1 MAEVSNPELIEE
13 MRWQLRKIEERKAD
27 NARLLAQS
35 ATLTSPDGTVTVV
48 TAGGLVQEV
57 RLSQDA
63 MRSDAATLS
72 ATITATLRGVA
83 AAPSRPPEAPQPV
96 RVPRRRPAPPDDDDE
111 PLDTVFDD

>member
-1 MAEVSNPELIEE
+1 MTNPELIEE

-48 TAGGLVQEV
+48 TSGGLVQEV
-57 RLSQDA
+57 RLSPDA

-72 ATITATLRGVA
+72 ARITATLRGVA
-83 AAPSRPPEAPQPV
+83 APAPVPQPV
-96 RVPRRRPAPPDDDDE
+96 RVPRRRPAPTEDDDE
-111 PLDTVFDD
+111 PLATVFDE

>member
-1 MAEVSNPELIEE
+1 MSNPELIEE

-48 TAGGLVQEV
+48 TSGGLVQEV
-57 RLSQDA
+57 RLTPDA

-72 ATITATLRGVA
+72 ARITATLRGVA
-83 AAPSRPPEAPQPV
+83 APAPAPTPQPV
-96 RVPRRRPAPPDDDDE
+96 RVPRRRPAPTEDDDE
-111 PLDTVFDD
+111 PLATVFDE

>member
-27 NARLLAQS
+27 NARLLAES
-35 ATLTSPDGTVTVV
+35 VTLTSPDGTVTVV

-72 ATITATLRGVA
+72 ARITAALRGVA
-83 AAPSRPPEAPQPV
+83 APTPAPQPI
-96 RVPRRRPAPPDDDDE
+96 RVPRRRPTPAEDDDE
-111 PLDTVFDD
+111 PYDTVFDE

>member
-83 AAPSRPPEAPQPV
+83 PTPAPQPI
-96 RVPRRRPAPPDDDDE
+96 RVPPRRRPTPAEDDDE
-111 PLDTVFDD
+111 PLATVFDE

>member
-27 NARLLAQS
+27 NARLLTQPV
-35 ATLTSPDGTVTVV
+35 TLTSPDGTVTVV

-57 RLSQDA
+57 RLTPDA

-72 ATITATLRGVA
+72 ARITSTIRGVA
-83 AAPSRPPEAPQPV
+83 APAHPAPQPV
-96 RVPRRRPAPPDDDDE
+96 QVPRRRPPPPEEDDE
-111 PLDTVFDD
+111 PYDTVFDD